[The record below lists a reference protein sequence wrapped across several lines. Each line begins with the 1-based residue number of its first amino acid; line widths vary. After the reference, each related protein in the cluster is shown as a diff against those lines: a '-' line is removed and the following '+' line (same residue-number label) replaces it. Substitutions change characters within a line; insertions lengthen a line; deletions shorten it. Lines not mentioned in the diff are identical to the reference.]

1 MAWCIFFVSKHKSGI
16 SMRFLKIKEVMT
28 KTALSRSSIYRKMS
42 EGSFPKPVPI
52 GERAVAWIDSDVEE
66 WMKEC
71 VKQR

>member
-1 MAWCIFFVSKHKSGI
+1 
-16 SMRFLKIKEVMT
+16 MRFLKIKEVMT
-28 KTALSRSSIYRKMS
+28 KTALSRSSIYRKMN

>member
-1 MAWCIFFVSKHKSGI
+1 
-16 SMRFLKIKEVMT
+16 MRFLKIKEVIT

-52 GERAVAWIDSDVEE
+52 GERAVAWVDSDVEE

>member
-1 MAWCIFFVSKHKSGI
+1 
-16 SMRFLKIKEVMT
+16 MT
-28 KTALSRSSIYRKMS
+28 KAALSRSSIYRKMS

>member
-1 MAWCIFFVSKHKSGI
+1 
-16 SMRFLKIKEVMT
+16 MT

-66 WMKEC
+66 WMTEC